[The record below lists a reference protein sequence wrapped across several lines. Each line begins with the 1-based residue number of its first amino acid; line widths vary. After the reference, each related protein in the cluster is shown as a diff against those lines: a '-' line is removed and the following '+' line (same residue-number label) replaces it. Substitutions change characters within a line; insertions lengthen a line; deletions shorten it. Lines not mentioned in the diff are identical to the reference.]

1 MSDPVF
7 FEPSRRF
14 TAGEIAALTGAELRT
29 PDYADNTVT
38 CLAPADRGGAS
49 ALVFVEG
56 KRNAGL
62 VADAEAS
69 VLLCSADIAPSG
81 RDGMAVLVSAHPQ
94 RDFAMVGRLMFPG
107 ASRPEPMT
115 GETGISPAAHV
126 HPRALVEDGAIVEA
140 GAVIGPD
147 AQIGSGTVI
156 APNAVIGPSCRIG
169 RDGYVGP
176 GATVQ
181 HALLGNRVIVHAGVR
196 IGQDGFGYVA
206 GNAGL
211 EKMPQLGRVVIQD
224 DVEIGANTT
233 IDRGALSDTVIGEG
247 TKIDNLVQIAHN
259 VRIGR
264 SCVLAA
270 HCGLSGSVTL
280 GDGVMLGGRVGIA
293 DHLSIGSRTQVAAA
307 AGVMTDIPAGER
319 WGGMPAQP
327 MKAMMREIALLR
339 SLARDRTKGRRQ
351 DG

>member
-7 FEPSRRF
+7 FAPSRRF

-29 PDYADNTVT
+29 PEFADNIVT
-38 CLAPADRGGAS
+38 GLAPADRGGTGT
-49 ALVFVEG
+49 LVFVEG
-56 KRNAGL
+56 RRNAGL
-62 VADAEAS
+62 IAGVEAS
-69 VLLCSADIAPSG
+69 ALLCSADIAASAG
-81 RDGMAVLVSAHPQ
+81 NGIAVLVSSHPQ
-94 RDFAMVGRLMFPG
+94 RDFATVGRLMFPA
-107 ASRPEPMT
+107 ASRPGPVT
-115 GETGISPAAHV
+115 GETGLSPAAHI
-126 HPRALVEDGAIVEA
+126 HPQALVEAGAIVEA

-147 AQIGSGTVI
+147 AQVGSGTVI

-176 GATVQ
+176 GVTIQ
-181 HALLGNRVIVHAGVR
+181 HALLGNRVIVHAGAR
-196 IGQDGFGYVA
+196 IGQDGFGYVL
-206 GNAGL
+206 GRAGL
-211 EKMPQLGRVVIQD
+211 EKMPQLARVVVQD

-233 IDRGALSDTVIGEG
+233 IDRGTLSDTVIGEG

-293 DHLSIGSRTQVAAA
+293 DHLTIGSLAQVAAA

-327 MKAMMREIALLR
+327 MKEMMRQIALLR
-339 SLARDRTKGRRQ
+339 AMAKGQRKERQ